1 MEFLIIDFEGYS
13 KSNIYIPRPEIYI
26 TICMYISA
34 IANAFMKEA
43 EPLQQYL
50 LEKAA
55 KTENWVCGFDRSS
68 RKFEQLLFFKCLSFP
83 ENNCHVP
90 DHI

>member
-1 MEFLIIDFEGYS
+1 
-13 KSNIYIPRPEIYI
+13 
-26 TICMYISA
+26 MYISA

-55 KTENWVCGFDRSS
+55 KTENWVCILYTA
-68 RKFEQLLFFKCLSFP
+68 LLFILFLILLYFLY
-83 ENNCHVP
+83 
-90 DHI
+90 

>member
-1 MEFLIIDFEGYS
+1 
-13 KSNIYIPRPEIYI
+13 
-26 TICMYISA
+26 MYISA

-55 KTENWVCGFDRSS
+55 KTENWVCTGCFKANLDTLINDYDKYNSVCTEKTMVDLFSAYPEISFD
-68 RKFEQLLFFKCLSFP
+68 
-83 ENNCHVP
+83 NNKSEKNT
-90 DHI
+90 

>member
-1 MEFLIIDFEGYS
+1 
-13 KSNIYIPRPEIYI
+13 
-26 TICMYISA
+26 MYISA

-55 KTENWVCGFDRSS
+55 KTENWVCILYSTA
-68 RKFEQLLFFKCLSFP
+68 LLYILFLILLYFLY
-83 ENNCHVP
+83 
-90 DHI
+90 